1 MNDLQDL
8 IITQPLTKQAR
19 LFLGSELKEICAKNA
34 LIRNINLDIFE
45 PHHFGYDSYL
55 SLLEAIVSDGKIPY
69 LTDTACEEHKCEPN
83 EVMTRN
89 STTFNEIGDLID
101 FSAFLSI
108 AFEDNISLLNELG
121 A

>member
-1 MNDLQDL
+1 MNELQDL
-8 IITQPLTKQAR
+8 IIKQVETSQAR
-19 LFLGSELKEICAKNA
+19 LFLGSELREICAKNA
-34 LIRNINLDIFE
+34 LIRNINLDIFK

-55 SLLEAIVSDGKIPY
+55 SLLQTIISDGKIPY
-69 LTDTACEEHKCEPN
+69 LTDAACEEHKCERN
-83 EVMTRN
+83 EVIMLN
-89 STTFNEIGDLID
+89 STLFKEIGEYID

>member
-1 MNDLQDL
+1 MSELQDL
-8 IITQPLTKQAR
+8 IIKQVETSQAR

-55 SLLEAIVSDGKIPY
+55 SLLQAIISDGNIPY
-69 LTDTACEEHKCEPN
+69 LTDASCAEHKCEPN
-83 EVMTRN
+83 EVIMLN
-89 STTFNEIGDLID
+89 STLFKEIGEHIDL
-101 FSAFLSI
+101 SAFLSI